1 MMSNTCEN
9 ARQLQEWRAVG
20 FQNGASPRA
29 CAAAAARK
37 QQQTTNRP
45 TARVNF
51 STHQSSTPI
60 LLPRTQPFWL
70 EVRSSARLDPTEAGR
85 AAAPDASPTPRRPPC
100 RIRRKLKTIP
110 SRWQFGQ
117 MGRAEGSSGSPR
129 RGCIRTRTARGGAML
144 AVVRRCA
151 NRILYAEITDEEF
164 GIGATGTAS
173 SMDLVSS

>member
-1 MMSNTCEN
+1 MGGLVRSASL
-9 ARQLQEWRAVG
+9 ARALETLLSLQRRAHWLRSFRIEGGWCSV
-20 FQNGASPRA
+20 ARA
-29 CAAAAARK
+29 
-37 QQQTTNRP
+37 N
-45 TARVNF
+45 
-51 STHQSSTPI
+51 QSSTPI

-100 RIRRKLKTIP
+100 RIRRPLKTIP

-151 NRILYAEITDEEF
+151 NRILYAKITDEEF